1 MNKNTVHITC
11 LINHEESFKRIIINR
26 NYKTKKYYI
35 DFFVAGYKYN
45 NGRDV
50 IDLLLKN
57 EPINLLRDM
66 TNPYDRFAIAI
77 YDRSFDFRLGYVPS
91 IISPLIS
98 YKMEDKRNRV
108 YAIIKNVKLDASD
121 ECKIEIRVFIDI
133 AKKKKNAIWF
143 TLIVYKKI
151 YDII

>member
-1 MNKNTVHITC
+1 
-11 LINHEESFKRIIINR
+11 
-26 NYKTKKYYI
+26 
-35 DFFVAGYKYN
+35 
-45 NGRDV
+45 
-50 IDLLLKN
+50 
-57 EPINLLRDM
+57 M

-133 AKKKKNAIWF
+133 AKKKKNAI
-143 TLIVYKKI
+143 
-151 YDII
+151 

>member
-1 MNKNTVHITC
+1 MNKNTKHTTC
-11 LINHEESFKRIIINR
+11 IINHEESFKRIIINR
-26 NYKTKKYYI
+26 NYKTKRYSI

-45 NGRDV
+45 NGKDV

-57 EPINLLRDM
+57 EPINFIHEI

-98 YKMEDKRNRV
+98 YKLEDKRNKV
-108 YAIIKNVKLDASD
+108 HAIIKNVKLDAID

-133 AKKKKNAIWF
+133 AKKKKAI
-143 TLIVYKKI
+143 
-151 YDII
+151 